1 MAHFDLPLDQLRTY
15 SPPVEEPD
23 DFDGFWST
31 QLEDASG
38 HGIDTTVEPVGDLIR
53 SAEVLDVR
61 FSGHGGDR
69 VAAWLYLPHE
79 IADRAPVVIEYIG
92 YNAGRGRP
100 IDWLRWSSVGCVHLV
115 VDSRG
120 QGGAW
125 RSGDTPDPGDTGE
138 PGSRGFVTR
147 GLSDPSDHYYSRLF
161 VDAARA
167 VDATRAIAAV
177 ADRPVVVS
185 GGSQGGAL
193 ALAAAS
199 LSQQAS
205 LVLADVPFL
214 ADFRRAVG
222 ITDAAPYSEI
232 REYCATYPDRVGSVF
247 RTLSYFDV
255 VNHARRVTAPSLFSV
270 ALMDE
275 VTPPS
280 TVFAAFNHLAG
291 DGRIEVYEFN
301 GHEGGG
307 SLHFEKQVA
316 FVREHLD

>member
-1 MAHFDLPLDQLRTY
+1 MAHFDLPLDQLKTY
-15 SPPVEEPD
+15 RPAVQEAD
-23 DFDGFWST
+23 DFDSFWAAR
-31 QLEDASG
+31 LEDASL
-38 HGIDTTVEPVGDLIR
+38 HAVDLSVESAGDLIR

-79 IADRAPVVIEYIG
+79 IADRAPVVIEFVG
-92 YNAGRGRP
+92 YNGGRGRP
-100 IDWLRWSSVGCVHLV
+100 IDWLRWSSVGYPHLV

-120 QGGAW
+120 QGGGW

-167 VDATRAIAAV
+167 VDATKAIDSV
-177 ADRPVVVS
+177 ADRRVVVS

-199 LSQQAS
+199 ISQQAS

-214 ADFRRAVG
+214 SDFRRAVA
-222 ITDAAPYSEI
+222 ITDSVPYSEI
-232 REYCATYPDRVGSVF
+232 RQYCATYPDRVGSVF

-255 VNHARRVTAPSLFSV
+255 VNHAKRVAAPSLFSV
-270 ALMDE
+270 GLMDE

-280 TVFAAFNHLAG
+280 TVFAAFNSLAG
-291 DGRIEVYEFN
+291 DRRIEVYEFN
-301 GHEGGG
+301 EHEGGG
-307 SLHFEKQVA
+307 SLHFEKQVG
-316 FVREHLD
+316 FVREHLG

>member
-1 MAHFDLPLDQLRTY
+1 MAHFDLPLDQLKTY
-15 SPPVEEPD
+15 VPEVEAPT
-23 DFDGFWST
+23 DFDAFWST
-31 QLEDASG
+31 RLEEASR
-38 HGIDTTVEPVGDLIR
+38 HAIDVAVEPAGDLIR
-53 SAEVLDVR
+53 SADVLDVR

-79 IADRAPVVIEYIG
+79 TADGAPVVVEYIG
-92 YNAGRGRP
+92 YNGGRGRP
-100 IDWLRWSSVGCVHLV
+100 IDWLRWSSVGYPHLV

-120 QGGAW
+120 QGGVW

-147 GLSDPSDHYYSRLF
+147 GLSDAKNHYYSRLF

-167 VDATRAIAAV
+167 VDATRAIDSV
-177 ADRPVVVS
+177 ADRPVVVC

-205 LVLADVPFL
+205 VVLADVPFL
-214 ADFRRAVG
+214 SDFRRAVA
-222 ITDAAPYSEI
+222 ITDAAPFSEI
-232 REYCATYPDRVGSVF
+232 RDYCATYPDRVGSVF
-247 RTLSYFDV
+247 KTLSYFDV
-255 VNHARRVTAPSLFSV
+255 VNHAKRVKSPSLFSV

-275 VTPPS
+275 ITPPS
-280 TVFAAFNHLAG
+280 TVFATYNNLAG
-291 DGRIEVYEFN
+291 ERRIEVYEFN

-307 SLHFEKQVA
+307 SVHFEKQVE
-316 FVREHLD
+316 FVREHLG

>member
-15 SPPVEEPD
+15 SPTAEEPD
-23 DFDGFWST
+23 DFDDFWSA
-31 QLEDASG
+31 QLENTTD
-38 HGIDTTVEPVGDLIR
+38 HDIDTTVEPAGDLIR
-53 SAEVLDVR
+53 SAHVLDVR
-61 FSGHGGDR
+61 YSGHGGAR

-79 IADRAPVVIEYIG
+79 MTDRAPVVIEFIG
-92 YNAGRGRP
+92 YNGGRGRP
-100 IDWLRWSSVGCVHLV
+100 IDWLRWSSVGCPHLV

-120 QGGAW
+120 QGGRW

-147 GLSDPSDHYYSRLF
+147 GLADPSDHYYSRLF

-167 VDATRAIAAV
+167 IDATRAIDALG
-177 ADRPVVVS
+177 DRPVVVS

-193 ALAAAS
+193 SLAAAS

-205 LVLADVPFL
+205 VVLADVPFL
-214 ADFRRAVG
+214 SDFRRAVA
-222 ITDAAPYSEI
+222 ITDTEPYSEI

-255 VNHARRVTAPSLFSV
+255 ANHARRVRAPSLFSV
-270 ALMDE
+270 GLMDE

-280 TVFAAFNHLAG
+280 TVFAAFNNLTG

-316 FVREHLD
+316 FVREHLG

>member
-1 MAHFDLPLDQLRTY
+1 MAHFDLPLDQLKTY
-15 SPPVEEPD
+15 VPDTEVPTDFD
-23 DFDGFWST
+23 DFWSAR
-31 QLEDASG
+31 LEDAFL
-38 HGIDTTVEPVGDLIR
+38 HAIDVAVEPAGDLIR
-53 SAEVLDVR
+53 SADVLDVR

-79 IADRAPVVIEYIG
+79 TADAAPVVVEYIG
-92 YNAGRGRP
+92 YNGGRGRP
-100 IDWLRWSSVGCVHLV
+100 IDWLRWSSVGYPHLV

-120 QGGAW
+120 QGGVW
-125 RSGDTPDPGDTGE
+125 RSSDTPDPGDTGE

-147 GLSDPSDHYYSRLF
+147 GLSDPKDHYYSRLF

-167 VDATRAIAAV
+167 VQATRAIDSV
-177 ADRPVVVS
+177 ADRPVVVC

-205 LVLADVPFL
+205 VVLADVPFL
-214 ADFRRAVG
+214 SDFRRAVA
-222 ITDAAPYSEI
+222 ITDAAPFSEI
-232 REYCATYPDRVGSVF
+232 RDYSATYPDRVGSVF

-255 VNHARRVTAPSLFSV
+255 VNHAKRVTAPSLFSV

-275 VTPPS
+275 ITPPS
-280 TVFAAFNHLAG
+280 TVFAAFNALVG
-291 DGRIEVYEFN
+291 ERQMEIYEFN

-307 SLHFEKQVA
+307 SIHFEKQVG
-316 FVREHLD
+316 FVREHLV

>member
-1 MAHFDLPLDQLRTY
+1 MAHFDLPLDQLRSY
-15 SPPVEEPD
+15 IPDVEVPA
-23 DFDGFWST
+23 DFDDFWST
-31 QLEDASG
+31 ELEEASR
-38 HGIDTTVEPVGDLIR
+38 HGSDVAVEPAGDLIR
-53 SAEVLDVR
+53 SAEVLDIR

-69 VAAWLYLPHE
+69 VAGWLYLPHE
-79 IADRAPVVIEYIG
+79 TADGAPVVVEYIG
-92 YNAGRGRP
+92 YNGGRGRP
-100 IDWLRWSSVGCVHLV
+100 IDWLRWSSVGYPHLV

-120 QGGAW
+120 QGGGW

-147 GLSDPSDHYYSRLF
+147 GLSDPRDHYYSRLF

-167 VDATRAIAAV
+167 VEATRAIDSV
-177 ADRPVVVS
+177 AHRPVVVC

-205 LVLADVPFL
+205 VVLADVPFL
-214 ADFRRAVG
+214 ADFRRAVA
-222 ITDAAPYSEI
+222 ITDAAPFSEI
-232 REYCATYPDRVGSVF
+232 RDYCATYPDRVRSVF

-255 VNHARRVTAPSLFSV
+255 VNHAKRVMAPSLFSV

-275 VTPPS
+275 ITPPS
-280 TVFAAFNHLAG
+280 TVFAAFNGLGG

-307 SLHFEKQVA
+307 SVHFEKQVG
-316 FVREHLD
+316 FVREHLG

>member
-15 SPPVEEPD
+15 SPTVEQPD

-31 QLEDASG
+31 QLEEAAR
-38 HGIDTTVEPVGDLIR
+38 HGIDVALEPAGDLIK

-79 IADRAPVVIEYIG
+79 TADGAPVVVEYIG
-92 YNAGRGRP
+92 YNGGRGRP
-100 IDWLRWSSVGCVHLV
+100 IDWLRWSSVGYPHLV

-120 QGGAW
+120 QGGGW

-147 GLSDPSDHYYSRLF
+147 GLSDPRDHYYSRLF

-167 VDATRAIAAV
+167 VEATKALDPV
-177 ADRPVVVS
+177 ADRPVVVC

-193 ALAAAS
+193 AIAAAS
-199 LSQQAS
+199 LSQRAS
-205 LVLADVPFL
+205 VVLADVPFL
-214 ADFRRAVG
+214 SDFRRAVA
-222 ITDAAPYSEI
+222 ITDAAPFSEI
-232 REYCATYPDRVGSVF
+232 RDYSATYPDRVGSVF

-255 VNHARRVTAPSLFSV
+255 VNHAKRVTAPSLFSV

-275 VTPPS
+275 ITPPS
-280 TVFAAFNHLAG
+280 TVFAAYNNLG
-291 DGRIEVYEFN
+291 GERRIEVYEFN

-307 SLHFEKQVA
+307 SVHFEKQVG
-316 FVREHLD
+316 FVREHLG